1 MQRSCW
7 FHRRPEREK
16 PELSESIGLSRDVAK
31 SINARSLS
39 GSIRRR
45 DKEVTGHGAG
55 SNCSRASARDPACNA
70 AAAWYESTNVNRRPR
85 AAGRYKAKPSRIFKF
100 EEIREAHRVMEADE
114 ARRKM
119 AFVLQSSTP
128 IYRVVAR
135 RSQRIVCTVVSQPFL
150 ARRRTV
156 MVGGGD

>member
-1 MQRSCW
+1 MST
-7 FHRRPEREK
+7 
-16 PELSESIGLSRDVAK
+16 RD
-31 SINARSLS
+31 
-39 GSIRRR
+39 
-45 DKEVTGHGAG
+45 
-55 SNCSRASARDPACNA
+55 
-70 AAAWYESTNVNRRPR
+70 RRPR